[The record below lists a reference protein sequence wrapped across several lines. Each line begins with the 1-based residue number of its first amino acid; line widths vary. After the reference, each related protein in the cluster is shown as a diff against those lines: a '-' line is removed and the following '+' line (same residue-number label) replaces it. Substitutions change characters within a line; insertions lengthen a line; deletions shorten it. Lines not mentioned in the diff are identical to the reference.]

1 MVNAMKEERNKSNTE
16 QILNKFGETFGNA
29 VDDIVAYLFIGFVVL
44 TCVIAPI
51 AGLICLILE

>member
-1 MVNAMKEERNKSNTE
+1 MKEERNKSNTE
-16 QILNKFGETFGNA
+16 HILNKFGATFGNA